1 MTKNTQ
7 GSEWDKKF
15 QEFWL
20 PIITTD
26 GKLDLEKIKNE
37 LYDFDF
43 VIKQVPL
50 VYDHVAGLS
59 KVMYNAQTIID
70 AHDDRCHEHCV
81 DKDDH
86 EEELKLSNQALLQKV
101 RELLR
106 ANMSHFDYEH
116 ERVAIRS
123 CIDLITELEKEAK

>member
-101 RELLR
+101 GEMIEEFRGLEEL
-106 ANMSHFDYEH
+106 AG
-116 ERVAIRS
+116 RVSLDDILSAI
-123 CIDLITELEKEAK
+123 LELEKKNG